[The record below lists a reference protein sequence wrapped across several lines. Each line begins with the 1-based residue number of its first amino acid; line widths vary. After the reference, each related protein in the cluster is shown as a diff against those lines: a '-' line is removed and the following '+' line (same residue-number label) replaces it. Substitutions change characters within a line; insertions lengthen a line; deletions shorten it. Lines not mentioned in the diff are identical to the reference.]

1 MRRAAGAGIVDS
13 WRMSASPADIDRV
26 LPPLWWPLLAAAA
39 LLGLLAVLALPL
51 YGQGVATLSRTVFLA
66 TLLLW
71 ALPLTLLQRRLWRR
85 RWSLAATGA
94 LLLPLSLL
102 MVLLAKAIHLGL
114 LWQAGSPTELDWLW
128 RGLEAPWLGLLGFV
142 ALHGLFNHAWA
153 LQAARRRL
161 QVLEQHTREAQLHA
175 LQLQLQPHFLFNTL
189 NAISAEVGD
198 GHAAAAQSMLARLG
212 ELLRA
217 VLELDARPTHALAE
231 ELTLAEAYLD
241 IERARLGERL
251 RLEWQIAPGVLDVEV
266 PTWLL
271 QPLLENAVRHGLAG
285 RRTPGQLRVRVRPQ
299 DVTLQIEVRNDLAE
313 VVGAPTSAGGIGL
326 ANLRARLAALYG
338 ADASL
343 SAAREDGQFCV
354 RVVLPCSRH

>member
-1 MRRAAGAGIVDS
+1 
-13 WRMSASPADIDRV
+13 MSASPADLDRA

-39 LLGLLAVLALPL
+39 LLTLLALLALPL
-51 YGQGVATLSRTVFLA
+51 YGQGVATLSRSVFLG

-85 RWSLAATGA
+85 GWSLAATGA
-94 LLLPLSLL
+94 LLLPLSLW
-102 MVLLAKAIHLGL
+102 MVLFAKAIHLGL
-114 LWQAGSPTELDWLW
+114 LWQAGSPTELAWLW

-153 LQAARRRL
+153 LQATRQRL
-161 QVLEQHTREAQLHA
+161 QVLEAHTRDAQWRA

-212 ELLRA
+212 DLLRA
-217 VLELDARPTHALAE
+217 ALELDARPTHALAE
-231 ELTLAEAYLD
+231 ELALAEAYLD

-251 RLEWQIAPGVLDVEV
+251 RLEWQIAPGLLDVEV

-285 RRTPGQLRVRVRPQ
+285 RRTPGRLQVRVWAQ
-299 DVTLQIEVRNDLAE
+299 DATVQFEVRNDLAE
-313 VVGAPTSAGGIGL
+313 VAVAPSASGGIGL
-326 ANLRARLAALYG
+326 TNLRARLAALYG

-343 SAAREDGQFCV
+343 AAGGEDGRFCV
-354 RVVLPCSRH
+354 RVVLPCRRP